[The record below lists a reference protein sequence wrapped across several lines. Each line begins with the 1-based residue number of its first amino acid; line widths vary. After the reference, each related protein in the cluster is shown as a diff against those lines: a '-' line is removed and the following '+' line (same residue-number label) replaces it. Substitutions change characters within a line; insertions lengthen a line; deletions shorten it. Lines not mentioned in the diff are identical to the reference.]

1 MFYRVNFTSKLPG
14 NTVPTPASG
23 VKMPKVHTF
32 HRATSA
38 TNNIIKAL
46 STETRVKKFVT
57 MLENFLTETE
67 REDAVITSISLQE
80 GSGGKAPNLSEATRA
95 KTQQGATQT
104 LVKSGDR
111 RLVSGADG
119 HMKAGVRD

>member
-1 MFYRVNFTSKLPG
+1 MDPPKKLPG

-57 MLENFLTETE
+57 MLENFLTRTETE